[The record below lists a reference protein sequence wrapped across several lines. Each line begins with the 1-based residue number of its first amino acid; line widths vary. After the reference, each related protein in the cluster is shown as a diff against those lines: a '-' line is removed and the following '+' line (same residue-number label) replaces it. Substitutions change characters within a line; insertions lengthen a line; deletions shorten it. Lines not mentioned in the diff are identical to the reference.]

1 MSFRH
6 RLIKLFI
13 WAQVPLVSAV
23 VVTGGLYA
31 LALLLESRFLLG
43 LVQSPALTFSA
54 TLFALIAFLWL
65 FSFILRIILIIV
77 FRKRTVSLDV
87 RERLGK
93 VGPETLQR
101 MGLNLKV
108 RFLVLRRSSNAYN
121 GKNRI
126 LVGEKFLQQS
136 TDDEVRGIIGHEI
149 EHIVKKDNMI
159 KQLWTLIPSLT
170 LGITLG
176 LLIGLSH
183 GQAESAFV
191 PLMTGIGALLLSGI
205 PLNWRIEYRADRFA
219 AQHLGTD
226 LVVRALSRLKTTHFD
241 GFSFTHPSL
250 SRRIRR
256 LQQTG
261 QL

>member
-1 MSFRH
+1 MMIRELRH
-6 RLIKLFI
+6 RLVKLFI
-13 WAQVPLVSAV
+13 WAQMLLVSAV

-31 LALLLESRFLLG
+31 LALLLENRFLLG
-43 LVQSPALTFSA
+43 LVQSPAMTLSA
-54 TLFALIAFLWL
+54 TLFALIALLWL
-65 FSFILRIILIIV
+65 SGFILRITLRIV
-77 FRKRTVSLDV
+77 FRKRTVSLDL

-93 VGPETLQR
+93 IGPETLQR

-108 RFLVLRRSSNAYN
+108 RFLVRRRSSNAYN

-136 TDDEVRGIIGHEI
+136 TDDELRGIIGHEI
-149 EHIVKKDNMI
+149 GHIVKKDNI
-159 KQLWTLIPSLT
+159 VKVVWTLIPSLT
-170 LGITLG
+170 LGIALG

-205 PLNWRIEYRADRFA
+205 PLNWRMEYRADRFA
-219 AQHLGTD
+219 AEHLGTD
-226 LVVRALSRLKTTHFD
+226 VVVRALSRLKTLHFG
-241 GFSFTHPSL
+241 GFSFSHPPL

-256 LQQTG
+256 LQQG
-261 QL
+261 